1 MTRIVE
7 GNLDDPTV
15 LQLLNV
21 HVMRARAE
29 TGRDSAHALDA
40 DTLKTP
46 DIRFWSVWVEE
57 RVVGIGALKRL
68 SHEDGEVKSM
78 HTSEKA
84 RGGGIGSLLLRH
96 IVETAREMGMT
107 RLSLETGAWDYFA
120 PARAFYRQR
129 GFEDCAPF
137 GAYKDDP
144 NSMVFDADP
153 KQIQRRRPIAA
164 CGIILACAAF
174 WARPPR
180 SRGWRDANCRD
191 RRRRH
196 RWLREIPGST
206 HRYLPQRVRFH
217 REE

>member
-1 MTRIVE
+1 MPPLLGRFVKISNRFVLEAQSQGADMTRIVE

-68 SHEDGEVKSM
+68 SHEDGAVKSM

-144 NSMVFDADP
+144 NSMFLTLTLNKFRDA
-153 KQIQRRRPIAA
+153 A
-164 CGIILACAAF
+164 
-174 WARPPR
+174 R
-180 SRGWRDANCRD
+180 SRPVG
-191 RRRRH
+191 
-196 RWLREIPGST
+196 L
-206 HRYLPQRVRFH
+206 F
-217 REE
+217 